1 MSSQTKSRYAVL
13 AALLLVVG
21 LIWLLL
27 GKQNDTAASPVLDD
41 ALEEKAITSA
51 TLNPVTAQP
60 SLPRV
65 KLSAIHSESI
75 DNPMQVR
82 REVFERLTQIHTDH
96 ARGHAPDVG
105 EEVAALS
112 NQLTDLSLQGY
123 MTVDEAISSL
133 GFVKKSIPELTRL
146 IDQQIAQIKAGE

>member
-60 SLPRV
+60 SLPVV

-82 REVFERLTQIHTDH
+82 REVFERLTRIHTDH

-105 EEVAALS
+105 EVAALS
-112 NQLTDLSLQGY
+112 NQLTELTLQGY